1 MKKLILLSFICVFF
15 TLNLFSQEGKLEF
28 THKKT
33 TDMGLTVYFNVAY
46 IEDEGHADLILNELL
61 KDNNIQSGRHFL
73 SIDNKCRFQLLV
85 NEYISAE
92 YIRNILLSLNVDY
105 DFSTVT
111 VDGHI
116 LNTEAIPYS
125 KAVQGSSKTYIT
137 DFGFPKYKH
146 TGNKEQD
153 DIKYRNSKDKWINEN
168 PEEYDKLLEGL
179 KQNTAI
185 KE

>member
-1 MKKLILLSFICVFF
+1 M
-15 TLNLFSQEGKLEF
+15 
-28 THKKT
+28 
-33 TDMGLTVYFNVAY
+33 
-46 IEDEGHADLILNELL
+46 
-61 KDNNIQSGRHFL
+61 
-73 SIDNKCRFQLLV
+73 
-85 NEYISAE
+85 
-92 YIRNILLSLNVDY
+92 
-105 DFSTVT
+105 
-111 VDGHI
+111 
-116 LNTEAIPYS
+116 
-125 KAVQGSSKTYIT
+125 QGSSKTNIT